1 MVRIRLNKKALDMY
15 NRFRI
20 KPSYFPGRSVMDL
33 LLTGMEVW
41 AEESENYNDLKLKDT
56 QTYEYNGEKSQL
68 MHFVVSREDFDI
80 IYDIDNR
87 TVRAYE

>member
-15 NRFRI
+15 NRFGI
-20 KPSYFPGRSVMDL
+20 KPSYFPERSVMDL

-41 AEESENYNDLKLKDT
+41 AEEPENCYNLRLKDT
-56 QTYEYNGEKSQL
+56 QTHQYNGVESQL
-68 MHFVVSREDFDI
+68 MRFVVSTEDFDI

-87 TVRAYE
+87 KVRAHE